1 MSEPGQ
7 RTRAS
12 RTGDLDACPVH
23 GGPLRECHRRVEDE
37 RTGERRYAGS
47 FYGCKEGY
55 RCCPYSVSPSTGR
68 TKLLYDPHGDC
79 VNP

>member
-1 MSEPGQ
+1 
-7 RTRAS
+7 
-12 RTGDLDACPVH
+12 
-23 GGPLRECHRRVEDE
+23 VEDE